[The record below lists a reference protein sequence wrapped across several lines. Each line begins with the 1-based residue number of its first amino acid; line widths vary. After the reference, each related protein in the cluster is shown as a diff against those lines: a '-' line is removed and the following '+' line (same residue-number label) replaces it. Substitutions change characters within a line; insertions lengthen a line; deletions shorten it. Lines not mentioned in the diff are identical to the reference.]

1 MLCDITMKNDI
12 KKIITRISNITPFPE
27 NYQNYNKEI
36 LNYLYSANE
45 IAVKARRKGLD
56 PSLNV
61 ESEIAIDLADRVDR
75 MFNLPLADRL
85 RELLLKNRPEYAALQ
100 LAEEVSLGK
109 FGYFNRSESLNLGIR
124 VGLAVVTDGITVAPI
139 QGISSVEERK
149 NGDGSSYISVSFA
162 GPIRSAGGTEAA
174 FTLIIADH
182 IRKVLGFDT
191 YKVNSWN
198 EDESGRFIEEL
209 RIYEREVSNF
219 QFKISDEDILY
230 LLTHMPVEVDG
241 VETDPSEVAVHRD
254 LKRIKTN
261 RVRGGAL
268 RVINDGLI
276 GRSRKLH
283 SLVNDLSISGWDW
296 LKDLEG
302 GFKENSSEDNTK
314 TSHFQDII
322 SGRPVLSMPN
332 RLGGFRL
339 RYGRSYNT
347 GLSAIGIHPVIPIIL
362 DYAVVVGT
370 QAKINLPGK
379 AGVIAFVDTIDSP
392 LVLLNDDSVLKL
404 NSTEVAK
411 KIKNNIKKILHLGDV
426 LISFGDFLEN
436 NKQLPVSGYVEE
448 WWSQDLLKGIMKKY
462 GNLERC
468 SENIKINIQ
477 TLKELIET
485 PLITFPSIKNALII
499 CNKLEI
505 PLHPH
510 YLYYWNNVST
520 SEVILLRNKIIIKL
534 IDNNYILTLNEDKKI
549 KDILEKIGIPHRIK
563 NQYYLIEGEDA
574 FAILLTLGLNP
585 KKNIN
590 FKWNNIE
597 ELLSRLS
604 GVKIKNKSSTI
615 VGIRMGRPEKAR
627 MRNMRPP
634 VHVLFPIGNNG
645 GIRRD
650 IIKASQ
656 NISINIELTNLIC
669 TKCSLISLRRKCDK
683 CGGEAIIQK
692 TCPNCK
698 RVVQEEKCQFCKLH
712 GLPYNYQNFPIKEAL
727 RNAIKI
733 IGYMPKSPLQGV
745 KVLING
751 TRITELLEKGILR
764 KKHDLTIYRDGTI
777 RFDATNSPLTHF
789 RPSQISTSIS
799 DLKKLGYEQ
808 DINGHPLEKED
819 QILELFV
826 QDIILPYVAADHFF
840 NTSKFLDELLIK
852 FYKTNS
858 YYNLKNRED
867 VCGHLVLGLAPHTSV
882 GITGRIIGFTNSQVC
897 FAHPLWHSA
906 KRRDCD
912 GDEDSIILLLDVLLN
927 FSKEFLP
934 SQIGGL
940 MDAPLLLQPIIIPK
954 EVQRQAHNID
964 VMTKYPLEFYEEISK
979 GLFPNQLFDII
990 DLVRNKLDKK
1000 DQFCNF
1006 HFTHDTN
1013 ILSID
1018 KERSMYSTLKTLK
1031 EKLDKQIEIAQ
1042 IINAVDPN
1050 EVVTS
1055 VLNTHL
1061 IPDIIGNIKAYTSQS
1076 FRCKLCG
1083 KSYRRLPIKGE
1094 CLKCKGKLQAT
1105 VTRGS
1110 VEKYLN
1116 ISLELIEKYDV
1127 DEYIKNRFKLISED
1141 LESIFPKKDKSQ
1153 LELTQFLE
1161 Y

>member
-1 MLCDITMKNDI
+1 MNNDIQKII
-12 KKIITRISNITPFPE
+12 KKISSITSFPD
-27 NYQNYNKEI
+27 NYQKYNKEI
-36 LNYLYSANE
+36 LNNLFFVNE
-45 IAVKARRKGLD
+45 IALKARSKGLD
-56 PSLNV
+56 PSLVV
-61 ESEIAIDLADRVDR
+61 ETEIAIDLADRVDR

-85 RELLLKNRPEYAALQ
+85 RELLLNNRPEYAALK
-100 LAEEVSLGK
+100 LAEEVALGK
-109 FGYFNRSESLNLGIR
+109 FGYFDKSESLNLGIR

-139 QGISSVEERK
+139 QGISLVEERK

-182 IRKVLGFDT
+182 IRKVLGLES

-198 EDESGRFIEEL
+198 DDESGRFIEEL

-219 QFKISDEDILY
+219 QFKISDEDIQH
-230 LLTHMPVEVDG
+230 LLKNIPVEVDG
-241 VETDPSEVAVHRD
+241 VDTDPSEVAVHRD

-276 GRSRKLH
+276 GRSRKLY
-283 SLVNDLSISGWDW
+283 SLVNALSISGWDW
-296 LKDLEG
+296 LKELEG
-302 GFKENSSEDNTK
+302 GVQEDSSEDNIK

-332 RLGGFRL
+332 RIGGFRL
-339 RYGRSYNT
+339 RYGKSYNT
-347 GLSAIGIHPVIPIIL
+347 GLSAVGIHPVIPIIL

-370 QAKINLPGK
+370 QVKLNLPGK
-379 AGVIAFVDTIDSP
+379 AGVIAFVDTIEPP
-392 LVLLNDDSVLKL
+392 LVMLKNGSVLKV
-404 NSTEVAK
+404 NTIEIAK
-411 KIKNNIKKILHLGDV
+411 KIKNEIDKIIHLGDI

-436 NKQLPVSGYVEE
+436 NKKLPNSGYVEE
-448 WWSQDLLKGIMKKY
+448 WWSQDLLNTISEKY

-468 SENIKINIQ
+468 SENIDINIKIIKQ
-477 TLKELIET
+477 LIET
-485 PLITFPSIKNALII
+485 PLISFPTLKESLII
-499 CNKLEI
+499 CKKLNM

-510 YLYYWNNVST
+510 YLYYWNNVSS
-520 SEVILLRNKIIIKL
+520 SEIILLRNKLIINFLNNNHLL
-534 IDNNYILTLNEDKKI
+534 ILNKDEKI
-549 KDILEKIGIPHRIK
+549 KQIIENIGIPHRIE
-563 NQYYLIEGEDA
+563 NQYYLIEGENA
-574 FAILLTLGLNP
+574 FAVLLTLGLKP

-590 FKWNNIE
+590 FKWNNME
-597 ELLSRLS
+597 ELLSGLS
-604 GVKIKNKSSTI
+604 GLIIKNKSSTI
-615 VGIRMGRPEKAR
+615 VGVRMGRPEKAKVR
-627 MRNMRPP
+627 KMRPP

-645 GIRRD
+645 GIKRD

-656 NISINIELTNLIC
+656 NISIDIELINLIC
-669 TKCSLISLRRKCDK
+669 ISCGSFCLRRICQK
-683 CGGEAIIQK
+683 CGSEAIIQK
-692 TCPNCK
+692 TCPKCK
-698 RVVQEEKCQFCKLH
+698 RIINDEKCHFCNLN
-712 GLPYNYQNFPIKEAL
+712 GLPYIYKKFPIREVL
-727 RNAIKI
+727 VNATKI
-733 IGYMPKSPLQGV
+733 IGYMPNSPLKGV
-745 KVLING
+745 KVLMNA
-751 TRITELLEKGILR
+751 THITELLEKGLLR
-764 KKHDLTIYRDGTI
+764 KKYDLTIYRDGTI
-777 RFDATNSPLTHF
+777 RFDTTNSPLTHF
-789 RPSQISTSIS
+789 RPNQISTSINI
-799 DLKKLGYEQ
+799 LKKLGYDK
-808 DINGHPLEKED
+808 DIYGNPLKKDD
-819 QILELFV
+819 QLLELFV
-826 QDIILPYVAADHFF
+826 QDIILPNSAADHILS
-840 NTSKFLDELLIK
+840 TSKFLDELLIK
-852 FYKTNS
+852 FYHTDS
-858 YYNLKNRED
+858 YYNLENHD
-867 VCGHLVLGLAPHTSV
+867 DIYGHLILGLAPHTSV
-882 GITGRIIGFTNSQVC
+882 GIIGRIIGFTNSQVC
-897 FAHPLWHSA
+897 FAHPYWHSA

-912 GDEDSIILLLDVLLN
+912 GDEDTIILLLDVLLN
-927 FSKEFLP
+927 FSKEYLP

-964 VMTKYPLEFYEEISK
+964 VMTKYPLKFYEQTSK
-979 GLFPNQLFDII
+979 GLFPNQLIDII
-990 DLVRNKLDKK
+990 DLIRERLDKK

-1042 IINAVDPN
+1042 KINAVNPN

-1083 KSYRRLPIKGE
+1083 KSYRRFPLKGE

-1116 ISLELIEKYDV
+1116 ISLQLIEKYEV

-1141 LESIFPKKDKSQ
+1141 LESIFPKKDNSQ

-1161 Y
+1161 N